1 VKFSSIYSNKAE
13 IFPKILFNKGFNVIF
28 AQVKDPSLKDKD
40 SHNLGKSFFIQILD
54 FALLGDLD
62 KTHAFKEHPDI
73 FNDFIFY
80 LEIETVN
87 GFYVTVK
94 RPVRTGKINIHVSK
108 EEYLDLQETPKES
121 WTYTE
126 LSLQKARTQLN
137 EILDLESIIPF
148 EYRKGLGYFMRRQ
161 SDYDEVFRISKFQS
175 GADKYWKPFVALLL
189 GLEHEITT
197 KKYEVEDHIKKLED
211 KRIIFEEE
219 AGSKSNEYDE
229 VRGLLEIRQSAVA
242 KLRTELDSFSFQNIE
257 SQISE
262 ISTTVIEADIAN
274 LNERRYTIDYE
285 LQEIERSLDFK
296 LQFNVDRIK
305 RVFDEASLTLPDAL
319 IHSYSDLEEFNK
331 RISVK
336 RIERLKELQVK
347 LNMDRQEIEQN
358 LKTLDVQRQDSL
370 KILQDKETFN
380 KFKELQRILL
390 GQEREIGE
398 LQLRLT
404 QLDKAANTQRD
415 IDKEKED
422 LSKTITNVRDSVNKD
437 NKILAGIRRTFS
449 DCVMQVLR
457 VEALISVIVNKNGN
471 LEFNVRTLDRNIS
484 ERETSEDQGTSYRKM
499 LAACFDLT
507 LLIEY
512 SSKKFYRFAYHDG
525 IFEGLDNRRK
535 VSLLNMLREACGQFG
550 IQYILTVIDS
560 DLPRDQT
567 DQKLL
572 FTDQEIIRYLN
583 DSGDSG
589 RLFRTRAF

>member
-1 VKFSSIYSNKAE
+1 MKFSSIYSNKAE

-40 SHNLGKSFFIQILD
+40 SHNLGKSFFIQVLD

-62 KTHAFKEHPDI
+62 KTHPFREHPDI
-73 FNDFIFY
+73 FSDFIFY

-94 RPVRTGKINIHVSK
+94 RPVKTGKIDILVSK
-108 EEYLDLQETPKES
+108 EEHLDLLELAIEP

-137 EILDLESIIPF
+137 ELLDLESIIPF

-197 KKYEVEDHIKKLED
+197 KKYEVEDNIKKLEE
-211 KRIIFEEE
+211 KRSIFEEE
-219 AGSKSNEYDE
+219 AGSKSDEYDE
-229 VRGLLEIRQSAVA
+229 VRGLLEIRQSAA
-242 KLRTELDSFSFQNIE
+242 IKLRTELDSFSFQNIE

-262 ISTTVIEADIAN
+262 KSITVIEADIAN
-274 LNERRYTIDYE
+274 LNEQRYTIDYE

-305 RVFDEASLTLPDAL
+305 RVFDDAALALPDAL

-331 RISVK
+331 RISV
-336 RIERLKELQVK
+336 RRVERLRELQVR
-347 LNMDRQEIEQN
+347 LNMDRQEIEKK
-358 LKTLDVQRQDSL
+358 LVMLDVQRQDSL
-370 KILQDKETFN
+370 RILQDKETFN

-390 GQEREIGE
+390 DKEREIGE
-398 LQLRLT
+398 LQLHLT
-404 QLDKAANTQRD
+404 QLDKAAITQRD
-415 IDKEKED
+415 IDKERED
-422 LSKTITNVRDSVNKD
+422 LSKTISNVRESVNKD
-437 NKILAGIRRTFS
+437 NQILSGIRRTFS

-457 VEALISVIVNKNGN
+457 VEALISVIVNKSGN
-471 LEFNVRTLDRNIS
+471 LEFNVRTLDRIIS

-512 SSKKFYRFAYHDG
+512 SSRKFYRFAYHDG

-535 VSLLNMLREACGQFG
+535 VSLLNMIRKACEKSG

-560 DLPRDQT
+560 DLPRDQS

>member
-1 VKFSSIYSNKAE
+1 MKFSSIYSNKAE

-28 AQVKDPSLKDKD
+28 AKVKDPSLKDKD
-40 SHNLGKSFFIQILD
+40 SHNLGKSFFIQVLD
-54 FALLGDLD
+54 FALLGDLE
-62 KTHAFKEHPDI
+62 KTHAFKVHPDI

-87 GFYVTVK
+87 RLFVTIKRSVK
-94 RPVRTGKINIHVSK
+94 TGKINIQVSK
-108 EEYLDLQETPKES
+108 DEHLDLQENPLDT
-121 WTYTE
+121 WTYND

-137 EILDLESIIPF
+137 ELLDLESIIPF
-148 EYRKGLGYFMRRQ
+148 EFRKGLGYFMRHQ
-161 SDYDEVFRISKFQS
+161 SDYDEVFRISKFQV
-175 GADKYWKPFVALLL
+175 GADKNWKPFVALLL
-189 GLEHEITT
+189 GLEHEITI
-197 KKYEVEDHIKKLED
+197 KKYTIEDNIKKLEE
-211 KRIIFEEE
+211 KRITLEEE
-219 AGSKSNEYDE
+219 AGSKSNEFDE

-242 KLRTELDSFSFQNIE
+242 KLRTELDAFSFRNIE
-257 SQISE
+257 SQINEKSV
-262 ISTTVIEADIAN
+262 TVIEADISK
-274 LNERRYTIDYE
+274 LNEQRYTIDYE
-285 LQEIERSLDFK
+285 LQELERSLDFK

-305 RVFDEASLTLPDAL
+305 RVYDEASLTLPDEL
-319 IHSYSDLEEFNK
+319 IRSYSDLEDFNK
-331 RISVK
+331 RISIK
-336 RIERLKELQVK
+336 RVERLKDLQVK
-347 LNMDRQEIEQN
+347 LNLDRQEIERN
-358 LKTLDVQRQDSL
+358 LNDLDVQRQESL
-370 KILQDKETFN
+370 KILHDKETFH

-390 GQEREIGE
+390 DQEREIGE

-404 QLDKAANTQRD
+404 QLDKATKTQREID
-415 IDKEKED
+415 IEKEG
-422 LSKTITNVRDSVNKD
+422 LSKTIINVRESVNKD
-437 NKILAGIRRTFS
+437 NQILGGIRRTFS

-457 VEALISVIVNKNGN
+457 AEALISVIVNKNGN

-535 VSLLNMLREACGQFG
+535 VSLLNLIRKSCEQFG

-560 DLPRDQT
+560 DLPRDQS

-572 FTDQEIIRYLN
+572 FTDQEIIRSLN
-583 DSGDSG
+583 DSGNSG

>member
-211 KRIIFEEE
+211 KKIIFEEE

-262 ISTTVIEADIAN
+262 ISTTVIEADIAK